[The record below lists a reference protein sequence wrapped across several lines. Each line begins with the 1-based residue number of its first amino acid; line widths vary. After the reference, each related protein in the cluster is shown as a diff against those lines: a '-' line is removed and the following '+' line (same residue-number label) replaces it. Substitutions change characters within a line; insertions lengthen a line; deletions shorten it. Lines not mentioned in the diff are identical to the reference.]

1 MGVAHVVV
9 GGGRGFRSGFVFAE
23 VGFGEFGEVG
33 DEGVECGQRV
43 AAQRKLFGMWG
54 FFSSGVGGAGGGDKF
69 AEVVGDVA
77 AEAEG
82 DAVALCWE
90 GGTGDAAKVGVV
102 FASLGDPFLPLLC
115 LGAAGSNARELVIEG
130 FERGGL
136 EGDALLDGGG
146 REAAGGKFFGDFRS
160 PEGGIEGLERVGDVG
175 ANGLVLNRPG
185 ALW

>member
-1 MGVAHVVV
+1 MGVAHVIIV
-9 GGGRGFRSGFVFAE
+9 GRGCRSGFVFAE

-33 DEGVECGQRV
+33 GEGVERGGGV
-43 AAQRKLFGMWG
+43 AAQGEFFGMRS
-54 FFSSGVGGAGGGDKF
+54 FLSGGVRGAGGGDEF
-69 AEVVGDVA
+69 AEVIGDVA
-77 AEAEG
+77 GKAEG

-90 GGTGDAAKVGVV
+90 GGAGDAAKVGVI
-102 FASLGDPFLPLLC
+102 FAGLGDPFLPLLG
-115 LGAAGSNARELVIEG
+115 LGAARSNCRELVIECL
-130 FERGGL
+130 ERGGL